1 MAAIIDP
8 KLIEFA
14 TVRQIEIIEAI
25 EKHGSG
31 SKAAVALGVAKT
43 SINDSMA
50 GLKRRAAKQGYSPSD
65 SKARIAPVL
74 SAGQRVMHIPDLHC
88 PFMHQD
94 AAAFIKAAQDKYQPT
109 VTVLAGDELD
119 QHAISA
125 HDSDPNGFSAG
136 HELTAGLKQ
145 LEQIYAIVKEAL
157 VCESNHGQ
165 RPFKRAYKA
174 GLPSQYMKTY
184 AEFMDAPQGW
194 VWAEDF
200 EIDGVVYSHGESAT
214 GANGALQLA
223 IRMGKSQAVG
233 HWHGNAGAAY
243 FFNNSKLVFGL
254 YSGCL
259 IDAASYA
266 FKYGKTFKLKP
277 VLGLSI
283 IDCGVPLFVPM
294 TLGPDRRWMGQL

>member
-1 MAAIIDP
+1 MTAIDP

-14 TVRQIEIIEAI
+14 TDRQREYLAAI

-31 SKAAVALGVAKT
+31 RQAAIALGVNENRVNTAMR
-43 SINDSMA
+43 S
-50 GLKRRAAKQGYSPSD
+50 LRRRVERETKKLPP
-65 SKARIAPVL
+65 KPREVT
-74 SAGQRVMHIPDLHC
+74 AGQVVMHVPDLHC
-88 PFMHQD
+88 PFMHED
-94 AAAFIKAAQDKYQPT
+94 APAFIRACKEKYQPT
-109 VTVLAGDELD
+109 IIVLAGDELD

-125 HDSDPNGFSAG
+125 HDADPNGYSAG

-145 LEQIYAIVKEAL
+145 LEQIYAIFKEAL

-194 VWAEDF
+194 VWDDEF
-200 EIDGVVYSHGESAT
+200 EIDGVVYTHGEAAT

-233 HWHGNAGAAY
+233 HWHGNAGASY
-243 FFNNSKLVFGL
+243 FYNNSKLLFGL

-259 IDAASYA
+259 IDQKAYA
-266 FKYGKTFKLKP
+266 FRYNKHFKLKP

-283 IDCGVPLFVPM
+283 IDRGVPLFVPM
-294 TLGPDRRWMGQL
+294 HTDAEGRWNGVV

>member
-1 MAAIIDP
+1 MTVLDERLKEWATDRQKEYID
-8 KLIEFA
+8 A
-14 TVRQIEIIEAI
+14 VNT
-25 EKHGSG
+25 HGSMRQ
-31 SKAAVALGVAKT
+31 AAVALGVNQSSVARSVNQALAKAKLHCFDPKVIKKEPLT
-43 SINDSMA
+43 SGQI
-50 GLKRRAAKQGYSPSD
+50 
-65 SKARIAPVL
+65 VL
-74 SAGQRVMHIPDLHC
+74 HIPDLHC

-94 AAAFIKAAQDKYQPT
+94 APLFIAAVKEKYQPT
-109 VTVLAGDELD
+109 VIILAGDELD

-125 HDSDPNGFSAG
+125 HDADPNGHSAG

-145 LEQIYAIVKEAL
+145 LEQIYALFKEAL

-184 AEFMDAPQGW
+184 AEFMEAPQGW

-214 GANGALQLA
+214 GANGALNLA

-233 HWHGNAGAAY
+233 HWHGNAGASY

-259 IDAASYA
+259 IDDNTYA
-266 FKYGKTFKLKP
+266 FRYGRHFKMRP
-277 VLGLSI
+277 ILGCSI
-283 IDCGVPLFVPM
+283 IQSGNPTFIPLN
-294 TLGPDRRWMGQL
+294 LDEHKRWTGKL

>member
-1 MAAIIDP
+1 MATIDP

-14 TVRQIEIIEAI
+14 TVRQLEYIDAI
-25 EKHGSG
+25 EKYGSG
-31 SKAAVALGVAKT
+31 GKAAVALGITKT
-43 SINDSMA
+43 SINNSLA
-50 GLKRRAAKQGYSPSD
+50 GLKRRAAREGYSP
-65 SKARIAPVL
+65 RINAERTPISVTE
-74 SAGQRVMHIPDLHC
+74 GQRVMLIPDLHC

-125 HDSDPNGFSAG
+125 HDADPNGFSAG

-233 HWHGNAGAAY
+233 HWHGNAGASY
-243 FFNNSKLVFGL
+243 FFNNSKLLFGL

-277 VLGLSI
+277 ILGLSI
-283 IDCGVPLFVPM
+283 IDNSVPVFVPM
-294 TLGPDRRWMGQL
+294 TLGPDKRWTGQL

>member
-1 MAAIIDP
+1 MAQQP
-8 KLIEFA
+8 LPSE
-14 TVRQIEIIEAI
+14 TLQ
-25 EKHGSG
+25 
-31 SKAAVALGVAKT
+31 AAVNSLAQYGTISAAAEALRIPRATLDSRIRSAK
-43 SINDSMA
+43 IA
-50 GLKRRAAKQGYSPSD
+50 GLSASSVVSP
-65 SKARIAPVL
+65 A
-74 SAGQRVMHIPDLHC
+74 AGQRVMHVPDLHC

-94 AAAFIKAAQDKYQPT
+94 AAAFIKACQAKYKPT
-109 VTVLAGDELD
+109 VTILAGDELD

-145 LEQIYAIVKEAL
+145 LEEIYAIIDESL

-174 GLPSQYMKTY
+174 GLPSQYLKSY
-184 AEFMDAPQGW
+184 AEFMEAPQGW
-194 VWAEDF
+194 VWDAEF

-214 GANGALQLA
+214 GQDGALKLA

-233 HWHGNAGAAY
+233 HWHGKAGASY
-243 FFNNSKLVFGL
+243 FYNNTKLVFGL

-259 IDAASYA
+259 IDADTYA
-266 FKYGKTFKLKP
+266 FRYGKHFALKP

-294 TLGPDRRWMGQL
+294 QLDQHKRWTGVI